1 LNALLKVIFSLRHDT
16 LKCLSKTYNK
26 YKNHSLHPALPTLR
40 VSLQH
45 PETCQAPVSVQ
56 ARMARL
62 KIKSPLE
69 TTSVVPSVQQHRHQ
83 LTARSMDQEFT
94 HDTHGYSANP
104 LEGESPQAFRNNTWS
119 TRPLKMLGR

>member
-1 LNALLKVIFSLRHDT
+1 MLIQSIQQIQ
-16 LKCLSKTYNK
+16 
-26 YKNHSLHPALPTLR
+26 NHSLHPALPTLR

-69 TTSVVPSVQQHRHQ
+69 TTSVVPSVQQHRHR
-83 LTARSMDQEFT
+83 LTVRSMDQEFT

-104 LEGESPQAFRNNTWS
+104 LEGESPQAFPNNTRS
-119 TRPLKMLGR
+119 MRPLKVLGR